1 MFVRSHAVPHRV
13 SAAANVL
20 FHQFG
25 GEAVLLNITNE
36 TYYRLD
42 EVALSMWQA
51 LMETESVDE
60 AKARL
65 LDEYDTTAEML
76 DADLAGFIA
85 YLAQAKLIE
94 VEG

>member
-1 MFVRSHAVPHRV
+1 MPQRV
-13 SAAANVL
+13 TAAPNVL

-42 EVALSMWQA
+42 EVALSMWRA
-51 LMETESVDE
+51 LMETESVDD
-60 AKARL
+60 AKVRL
-65 LDEYDTTAEML
+65 LDEYDTTPETL
-76 DADLAGFIA
+76 GADLAGFIA